1 MRVKMKGGNRSEE
14 KRFIVKKLED
24 GHQRNVTRKR
34 REKWQITIKKRK
46 WGKKNMNQIYVMPC
60 ESQKSSAP
68 HFICLR
74 RSHRTTVP
82 NSLIHHVCSIIG
94 HAKTKNE
101 IKTGEEK

>member
-46 WGKKNMNQIYVMPC
+46 WGKKKYEPDLCNAMRVPKIVRSPFYMFAPLTSDDS
-60 ESQKSSAP
+60 SQFP
-68 HFICLR
+68 HPSCMFDHWSR
-74 RSHRTTVP
+74 
-82 NSLIHHVCSIIG
+82 
-94 HAKTKNE
+94 
-101 IKTGEEK
+101 